1 MILNC
6 AIVDDEPLAADL
18 LTSYVAKTPFLN
30 LIGTYN
36 SAVSAMKYI
45 RENQI
50 DLIFLDIQ
58 MPELSGIEFA
68 KILPKETRI
77 IFTTAF
83 NQYAIESYKVE
94 ALDYLLKPISYDDFL
109 AAANKAMDWFSI
121 IRKQNIYTKDRF
133 MFVKSDYKLVQIKLD
148 NILYIEGMK
157 DYVKFHVEDFHKPI
171 MSLMNMKK
179 IEDFLPA
186 NEFKRVHR
194 SYIVNMKKVKMI
206 DRCRLVFGDS
216 YLPISESYKD
226 DIQKYIDLHTLM

>member
-18 LTSYVAKTPFLN
+18 LTSYVTKTPFLN

-36 SAVSAMKYI
+36 SAVSAMKDI
-45 RENQI
+45 RENQV
-50 DLIFLDIQ
+50 DLIFLDVQ
-58 MPELSGIEFA
+58 MPELSGTEFA

-109 AAANKAMDWFSI
+109 AAANKAIEWFSI
-121 IRKQNIYTKDRF
+121 IRKQNVYTRDRF

-157 DYVKFHVEDFHKPI
+157 DYVKFYVEDFPRPI

-179 IEDFLPA
+179 IEDYLPA
-186 NEFKRVHR
+186 NEFKRIHR

>member
-36 SAVSAMKYI
+36 SAVSAMKDI

-50 DLIFLDIQ
+50 DLIFLDVQ
-58 MPELSGIEFA
+58 MPELSGTEFA

-109 AAANKAMDWFSI
+109 TAANKALEWFSI
-121 IRKQNIYTKDRF
+121 VRKQNVYTRDRF
-133 MFVKSDYKLVQIKLD
+133 MFVKSDYKLVQL
-148 NILYIEGMK
+148 
-157 DYVKFHVEDFHKPI
+157 
-171 MSLMNMKK
+171 S
-179 IEDFLPA
+179 
-186 NEFKRVHR
+186 
-194 SYIVNMKKVKMI
+194 
-206 DRCRLVFGDS
+206 
-216 YLPISESYKD
+216 
-226 DIQKYIDLHTLM
+226 

>member
-18 LTSYVAKTPFLN
+18 LTSYVTKTPFLN

-36 SAVSAMKYI
+36 SAVSAMKDI

-50 DLIFLDIQ
+50 DLIFLDVQ
-58 MPELSGIEFA
+58 MPELSGTEFA

-94 ALDYLLKPISYDDFL
+94 ALDYLLKPISYEDFL
-109 AAANKAMDWFSI
+109 AAANKALEWFAI
-121 IRKQNIYTKDRF
+121 IRKQNVYTRDRF

-148 NILYIEGMK
+148 NIL
-157 DYVKFHVEDFHKPI
+157 
-171 MSLMNMKK
+171 
-179 IEDFLPA
+179 
-186 NEFKRVHR
+186 
-194 SYIVNMKKVKMI
+194 
-206 DRCRLVFGDS
+206 
-216 YLPISESYKD
+216 
-226 DIQKYIDLHTLM
+226 